1 MKTRFTIL
9 ILLLATTL
17 TATSCDKDDD
27 NNYRPN
33 EKVIGT
39 FNSKYPDAQHVEWEI
54 KNNYNVA
61 EFRNNGIKTET
72 WINSSGIWYMTESDI
87 PFESLPEAVKTSFN
101 ASEYA
106 QWRKEDVDKVERADM
121 ETIYVIEVEQGNQEM
136 DLYYTEDGN
145 LFKAVPDN
153 DSDNYLPTSLPEE
166 IKNFINQTYDNA
178 PIIDMEI
185 ELGFIEVEIW
195 DNNRKKEVIFAAK
208 DNKWQLTTWEIRENE
223 VPADILNLIRSRY
236 ADYLIDDIDYE
247 EKANGTNVY
256 LFELEK
262 GKEEL
267 QVVVDSEGNI
277 L

>member
-1 MKTRFTIL
+1 
-9 ILLLATTL
+9 
-17 TATSCDKDDD
+17 
-27 NNYRPN
+27 
-33 EKVIGT
+33 
-39 FNSKYPDAQHVEWEI
+39 
-54 KNNYNVA
+54 
-61 EFRNNGIKTET
+61 
-72 WINSSGIWYMTESDI
+72 MTESDI

-247 EKANGTNVY
+247 ERANGTNVY

>member
-1 MKTRFTIL
+1 
-9 ILLLATTL
+9 
-17 TATSCDKDDD
+17 
-27 NNYRPN
+27 
-33 EKVIGT
+33 
-39 FNSKYPDAQHVEWEI
+39 
-54 KNNYNVA
+54 
-61 EFRNNGIKTET
+61 
-72 WINSSGIWYMTESDI
+72 MTESDI

-106 QWRKEDVDKVERADM
+106 RWRKEDVDKVERADM

-247 EKANGTNVY
+247 ERANGTNVY